1 MGRAKKSG
9 KVSVEWE
16 SCKGELRLRLP
27 REVYAGKQRYLT
39 FANLPDTP
47 ENRLWAE
54 SKAREVESD
63 ILSGNFDPSLVKYRQ
78 HANLAPA
85 KPAGF
90 QRNAPT
96 LAELWQGYTEHQKP
110 HVAASTMELT
120 YKNVANH
127 HLRKIPFEE
136 VEDAV
141 EIFQYLLEH
150 NSEYRAKR
158 IITQLNACCKW
169 ACELSLIAD
178 NPFSGMAEKIKIEE
192 EERDIDPFTCAE
204 RDAIIQ
210 GFKEHETYCH
220 YTEFVKFLFATGCRT
235 SEAVGLLWKHIS
247 EDCSQINFSEA
258 LVWASS
264 KKIRKDTKTHKP
276 RIFPCNASL
285 QRLLQSIKPCNRPNE
300 EALVFTSL
308 TGREINTHTFNALC
322 WKGTTV
328 HGDYIEGIVSRLV
341 REGKVD
347 HYRSQYHTRH
357 TFITECI
364 KAGVSVVEVGEWV
377 GSSAEV
383 IIKHYAEI
391 MRRHEVPEF

>member
-9 KVSVEWE
+9 KVSVELE
-16 SCKGELRLRLP
+16 SCKGKLRLRLP
-27 REVYAGKQRYLT
+27 REVYAGKQRFLT
-39 FANLPDTP
+39 FVNLTDTP

-90 QRNAPT
+90 RRNAPT
-96 LAELWQGYTEHQKP
+96 LAQLWEGYTDHRKP
-110 HVAASTMELT
+110 MVAESTLQLT
-120 YKNVANH
+120 YKNIANH
-127 HLRKIPFEE
+127 IRKLPFQE

-141 EIFQYLLEH
+141 EIGEDLLEH
-150 NSEYRAKR
+150 YSVYLTKR
-158 IITQLNACCKW
+158 ILTQLNACCKW

-178 NPFSGMAEKIKIEE
+178 NPFMGMAEKIKIEE
-192 EERDIDPFTCAE
+192 EERDIDPFSCAE

-210 GFKEHETYCH
+210 GFQEHETYCH

-235 SEAVGLLWKHIS
+235 SEAVGLLWKQIS

-285 QRLLQSIKPCNRPNE
+285 
-300 EALVFTSL
+300 
-308 TGREINTHTFNALC
+308 TFAVN
-322 WKGTTV
+322 
-328 HGDYIEGIVSRLV
+328 
-341 REGKVD
+341 
-347 HYRSQYHTRH
+347 
-357 TFITECI
+357 
-364 KAGVSVVEVGEWV
+364 
-377 GSSAEV
+377 
-383 IIKHYAEI
+383 
-391 MRRHEVPEF
+391 